1 MRVKHFVMGRGVHVL
16 SALAF
21 LVLFAGAASGALQQ
35 DETVTIHVSD
45 ARPLASAIKEIEDRY
60 GWVIT
65 YEDPRYVDASDV
77 EDVTWRRKDLDFT
90 KKVLAPRGGPFS
102 FRYPVPAGVDA
113 PDASALLGKLLEE
126 YHRTGYPGVF
136 RLARTGSVFHI
147 VPSAS
152 RNTLGQLEPWS
163 SPLNARISIANNERT
178 AFDMLEAIAA
188 AVSRSGSVKV
198 GVASAPLN
206 LMMGV
211 RVQGGARNERARS
224 VLLRTLEAAM
234 QTLEATNQRLSW
246 TLLCV
251 PVGTWPEPVCGLN
264 VHFVG
269 SRVER

>member
-1 MRVKHFVMGRGVHVL
+1 MTVVSMCHISSGPLVRSPAFGFAGCIRSRGRRQPYVRTRRYQVD
-16 SALAF
+16 ALAF

-45 ARPLASAIKEIEDRY
+45 ARPLASAIKELEDRY

-147 VPSAS
+147 VPRRAGIL
-152 RNTLGQLEPWS
+152 LGSWS
-163 SPLNARISIANNERT
+163 H
-178 AFDMLEAIAA
+178 
-188 AVSRSGSVKV
+188 G
-198 GVASAPLN
+198 
-206 LMMGV
+206 
-211 RVQGGARNERARS
+211 
-224 VLLRTLEAAM
+224 LR
-234 QTLEATNQRLSW
+234 R
-246 TLLCV
+246 
-251 PVGTWPEPVCGLN
+251 
-264 VHFVG
+264 
-269 SRVER
+269 